1 MQTTEIDLIEVVVN
15 GIVQVREATTTLND
29 EGVEVSKT

>member
-15 GIVQVREATTTLND
+15 GIVQVRESLRPTGA
-29 EGVEVSKT
+29 GA